1 MYSTIRPLTA
11 ERWELELVRREE
23 DRHAPPRLFAQHV
36 GQQVG
41 RDRVKPG
48 KRLVADQEV
57 GTVHQRRGELNAL
70 LVALRK
76 LLDTRDHTV
85 AEPETVPPRARGSPR
100 LLMRRAVQDGE
111 ILELVG
117 NPHLGIQAALLGH
130 VADSLAHPSRR
141 SAHLATS
148 LCRHRPPG
156 ARR

>member
-76 LLDTRDHTV
+76 LLDTRDLACTV
-85 AEPETVPPRARGSPR
+85 TADEAEQAPRGNREAESIDRYEVPEGPP
-100 LLMRRAVQDGE
+100 
-111 ILELVG
+111 
-117 NPHLGIQAALLGH
+117 
-130 VADSLAHPSRR
+130 
-141 SAHLATS
+141 
-148 LCRHRPPG
+148 
-156 ARR
+156 